1 MQSVRLNK
9 SLPFTRS
16 AHPSTS
22 CRQNP
27 YPQTAL
33 LLLLGWLLLVL
44 LPWAVPV
51 QAQDTQTAQTVPET
65 KEKFDVGVGG
75 FYQITNAS
83 NGNFIREDTTESGG
97 ALVSFRRPYRP
108 WFGYEAN
115 VGYTKFFEAY
125 NKGVVK
131 VESNVTDVSFSYL
144 LQSPTYYG
152 FQPFFTVGGGV
163 IVFSPIAGTIT
174 SSNTTP
180 TKLPTQLLP
189 EFTYSV
195 GLNYPMFSR
204 FGLRGQLRGLKYKT
218 PDFHQ
223 DTLNTHTLRSTL
235 EPTLGVYYRF

>member
-1 MQSVRLNK
+1 MQSVRLKK
-9 SLPFTRS
+9 SLTFPRS
-16 AHPSTS
+16 AHLPTS
-22 CRQNP
+22 CRQN
-27 YPQTAL
+27 QHL
-33 LLLLGWLLLVL
+33 LTRFLGVLSWLVL
-44 LPWAVPV
+44 CFLPWVVPA
-51 QAQDTQTAQTVPET
+51 QAQDTQTARTVPET

-97 ALVSFRRPYRP
+97 ALVSFRQPFRP
-108 WFGYEAN
+108 WLGYEAN

-152 FQPFFTVGGGV
+152 FQPFFTLGGGV

-180 TKLPTQLLP
+180 TKLPSQLLP

-204 FGLRGQLRGLKYKT
+204 LGFRGQLRGLKYKT

-223 DTLNTHTLRSTL
+223 DTLDTHTLRSTL
-235 EPTLGVYYRF
+235 EPTLSVYYRF

>member
-1 MQSVRLNK
+1 MQSVRLKK
-9 SLPFTRS
+9 SLTFPRS
-16 AHPSTS
+16 AHLPTS
-22 CRQNP
+22 CRQN
-27 YPQTAL
+27 QHL
-33 LLLLGWLLLVL
+33 LTPLLGVLGWLVLGL
-44 LPWAVPV
+44 LPWAVPAH
-51 QAQDTQTAQTVPET
+51 AQDTQTARTVPET

-97 ALVSFRRPYRP
+97 ALVSFRQPFRP
-108 WFGYEAN
+108 WLGYEAN

-152 FQPFFTVGGGV
+152 FQPFFTLGGGV
-163 IVFSPIAGTIT
+163 IVFSPIAGTVT

-180 TKLPTQLLP
+180 TKLPSQLLP

-204 FGLRGQLRGLKYKT
+204 LGFRGQLRGLKYKT

-223 DTLNTHTLRSTL
+223 DTLDTHTLRSTL
-235 EPTLGVYYRF
+235 EPTLSVYYRF